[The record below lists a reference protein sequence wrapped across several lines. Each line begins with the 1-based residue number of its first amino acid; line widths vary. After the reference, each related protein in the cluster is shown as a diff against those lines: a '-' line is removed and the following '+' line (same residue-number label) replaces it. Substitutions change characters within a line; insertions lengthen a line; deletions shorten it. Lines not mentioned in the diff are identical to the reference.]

1 MKIRIIKLLLLV
13 FSAFIQNA
21 IQSQTPSQEDY
32 FQNKRFNAG
41 LIAGLNASDIGV
53 GWNAGVMGGI
63 DATEYLHFSI
73 ELLFSQNGEY
83 LVPDFY
89 PNLDFTKVR
98 FNYIEIPIGINYRIE
113 KKDEFSHRK
122 GWLRAGLTYA
132 QLLDYQTLVNN
143 DDVSDQI
150 QLGKKNA
157 LLFNFGGAFF
167 LQKNWGIDVRMSL
180 PLTENDLIPTYA
192 FRGIYLL

>member
-1 MKIRIIKLLLLV
+1 M
-13 FSAFIQNA
+13 
-21 IQSQTPSQEDY
+21 
-32 FQNKRFNAG
+32 
-41 LIAGLNASDIGV
+41 
-53 GWNAGVMGGI
+53 
-63 DATEYLHFSI
+63 
-73 ELLFSQNGEY
+73 LFSQNGEY

-122 GWLRAGLTYA
+122 GWLRARLTYA
-132 QLLDYQTLVNN
+132 QLLDYQILVNN

-150 QLGKKNA
+150 QLGKRSA
-157 LLFNFGGAFF
+157 ILFNFGGAFF

-180 PLTENDLIPTYA
+180 PLTENDLIPTYT